1 MNIGDLGTFESRD
14 IWVKDKAML
23 DSIVVKAPHVTD
35 GHKLGGQVFVS
46 IG

>member
-14 IWVKDKAML
+14 IWVKDNTML
-23 DSIVVKAPHVTD
+23 DSIVVKSPHVKD
-35 GHKLGGQVFVS
+35 GHKLGGQVYVS